1 MAEVP
6 ESEGGSE
13 PDVGVGPISPAA
25 AMTIGVRKGRAG
37 AKPDPKFDAF
47 LDQQTQLLALQTEH
61 LHEQRELQ
69 LAHLRVRR
77 WKDRMSLALQA
88 FGVAGGAAIA
98 VGLGVMAWTASQDR
112 ALVIEPFSSP
122 PGFVQQGVTG
132 EVLAADVMARLDGIS
147 RLNGSP
153 DRPNDLRGSVEHE
166 VKVEIPETGISIADV
181 WRAMRDWFGHERKI
195 SGSLTQTADG
205 GVRLS
210 AQLKGAP
217 AWEASGP
224 AGDLPMLERQLAE
237 QIASVSDPYNWL
249 IYLGRTDRREEA
261 IAAIRRRLAGPLSR
275 LDRAH
280 FLSMWAT
287 GDMDPQRA
295 LRLARMSERT
305 YPKLMAAWIA
315 EVQIDRAFG
324 YDEAALAAWRSL
336 VPLKESD
343 QPPDQQGEGVTR
355 FRNQGRQIALFLA
368 GDYMTLEQA
377 LSKQA
382 QPQDLLDAEVLAR
395 LHDIA
400 GARAALARTDVQSDT
415 GSQILDNS
423 NPNRLAREDRPD
435 PVLARWEIAAASG
448 DWTAALAEAQ
458 GMMLHASQVQLGWGL
473 GLGQGQ
479 QFASAMAPLT
489 VFRPRLAE
497 SLARLGRFAE
507 AEAAIAPTPLDCYAC
522 LRERGRVAALQN
534 DWPEAERWFSE
545 AVRQAP
551 SLPFAYLDWA
561 QALLARGDAAGA
573 IAKLRL
579 AHEKGPQFADPLEL
593 WGDALMAKRDYAG
606 AARMF
611 ADADGGAPNWGR
623 NHLRWGQALM
633 LDARYAEARRQFET
647 ANGLDLSKTDRAA
660 LDLLLARTASGPLHG

>member
-1 MAEVP
+1 MADVL
-6 ESEGGSE
+6 ESEGGGE
-13 PDVGVGPISPAA
+13 PETSPDPISSSA
-25 AMTIGVRKGRAG
+25 AMAIGVRKRGAG
-37 AKPDPKFDAF
+37 GKADAVFDSF
-47 LDQQTQLLALQTEH
+47 LRDQQRLINLQTEH

-147 RLNGSP
+147 RMNGSP
-153 DRPNDLRGSVEHE
+153 DRPRDLRGSVEHE
-166 VKVEIPETGISIADV
+166 VKVEIPETGISVADV

-195 SGSLTQTADG
+195 SGSLTQTPDG
-205 GVRLS
+205 GVRLR
-210 AQLKGAP
+210 AQLEGAQS
-217 AWEASGP
+217 WEASGG
-224 AGDLPMLERQLAE
+224 AADLPMLEQQIAE
-237 QIASVSDPYNWL
+237 QIASVTDPFNWL
-249 IYLGRTDRREEA
+249 IYLGRTDRRPEA
-261 IAAIRRRLAGPLSR
+261 LSAIRRRLAGPLSP

-280 FLSMWAT
+280 FLSIWAT
-287 GDMDPQRA
+287 GDADPRRA
-295 LRLARMSERT
+295 LRVAKMSERAD
-305 YPKLMAAWIA
+305 PKLMAGWIA
-315 EVQIDRAFG
+315 EEQIDRAFG
-324 YDEAALAAWRSL
+324 YDEAAVVAWRGL
-336 VPLKESD
+336 EPLKEAD
-343 QPPDQQGEGVTR
+343 QPPDQQGQGVAS
-355 FRNQGRQIALFLA
+355 FRSQGRQISLFLS

-377 LSKQA
+377 LAKRA
-382 QPQDLLDAEVLAR
+382 QPQDLLDAEVRAR

-400 GARAALARTDVQSDT
+400 GARAALARTDVQADT

-423 NPNRLAREDRPD
+423 NPNRLAREDGPD
-435 PVLARWEIAAASG
+435 PTLARWEIAAASG

-458 GMMLHASQVQLGWGL
+458 GMMLHASQVQLGQGS
-473 GLGQGQ
+473 GRGQ
-479 QFASAMAPLT
+479 QFAGAMTPLT

-534 DWPEAERWFSE
+534 KWPEAERWFSE
-545 AVRQAP
+545 AARQGP

-579 AHEKGPQFADPLEL
+579 AHEKGPNFADPLEL
-593 WGDALMAKRDYAG
+593 WGEALTKQSDYAG
-606 AARMF
+606 GIAKF
-611 ADADGGAPNWGR
+611 AEADRSAPNWGR
-623 NHLRWGQALM
+623 NHLLWGEALM
-633 LDARYAEARRQFET
+633 LSGRYAEARRQYEI
-647 ANGLDLSKTDRAA
+647 ANRLDLSLPDRAA
-660 LDLLLARTASGPLHG
+660 LKVLLARTASGPLHG